1 MADREVIGI
10 ELVAKLDQL
19 RAEFKSLPKTTDD
32 ETKAAVGLALKNLN
46 KLQTGAAKAAKG
58 AKDALKPAS
67 DGVKEFADTAGD
79 TDSALKALAG
89 AIGLVSPAAA
99 AAISG
104 MGDLAGGA
112 EGAAKASKLLG
123 GGLQGLLIAGGVA
136 IAVAGVGLAAY
147 AAVSGVVSLVDG
159 AGDLARSLNE
169 VEKKGGATSTIGVP
183 ESTIKSFNEASASLD
198 AIGLLV
204 DQFKVS
210 VADELTP
217 AVQGS
222 AKAILVMGLVA
233 RDVFDSYAQ
242 GEGIF
247 RSLARFSVEVLVG
260 ALMGPVE
267 ALANMARGM
276 GELAKIA
283 GLESVGNTLIGVSE
297 GWFDLKT
304 TIADTVIDAAVW
316 TTAEAVDGLSTA
328 FSGYIDE
335 ANAIIDTTE
344 EYNRKTRDAAEIAKG
359 QAEEERRKAKALADA
374 RAVQDA
380 LTVAVGATSSASL
393 ALRQE
398 EEETIAKMVEHSA
411 TEKQIA
417 QAREAYAARR
427 VKLTQ
432 ETVKEILAIERG
444 ASKSILSV
452 VNSYTSEQLTAQEQL
467 EAELEAVRTQIIEGE
482 KAAQEELSKIAKEAW
497 EGGDFEALQ
506 EIENQRIEIAQQTQE
521 ALTEIA
527 AEGAERRKAL
537 ASEELTA
544 GINETLKLS
553 GEAIDA
559 WSSLMSDRYQKTQ
572 DALAAAKEAGDEEQV
587 KSLEKRAKKEK
598 MLLTA
603 MFRADQAVKLS
614 QVVMDTAAGISSVW
628 ARWAHRPVFAGIL
641 TGLVTA
647 TGIAQGAAIAG
658 ASPQYHTGGIVRPEG
673 VGVGEVPA
681 RLIPGEVVMSRQA
694 VARMGGAAQ
703 ADRLN
708 RNSGMG
714 LGMGSLVIEQR
725 YGHRVFDEVVYDDLR
740 RPDSSLRKAV
750 SGRARVGH
758 RAR

>member
-1 MADREVIGI
+1 MADREVIGV
-10 ELVAKLDQL
+10 ELIAKLDEF
-19 RAEFKSLPKTTDD
+19 RKEFKSIPKTTDA
-32 ETKAAVGLALKNLN
+32 ETKAALGLALKNLN
-46 KLQTGAAKAAKG
+46 KLQREAGKAGKETKA
-58 AKDALKPAS
+58 ALKPAS

-89 AIGLVSPAAA
+89 AVGLVSPAAA
-99 AAISG
+99 AALSG

-136 IAVAGVGLAAY
+136 LAVAGVGYAAY

-159 AGDLARSLNE
+159 AGDLARSLND

-183 ESTIKSFNEASASLD
+183 EATIKSFNEASASLD

-233 RDVFDSYAQ
+233 RDVFQSYSQ

-283 GLESVGNTLIGVSE
+283 GLESVGDTLIGVSK

-304 TIADTVIDAAVW
+304 TIADTVIDAVVW
-316 TTAEAVDGLSTA
+316 TTADAVDGLSVA
-328 FSGYIDE
+328 FSGYIEE
-335 ANAIIDTTE
+335 ADALISTTE
-344 EYNRKTRDAAEIAKG
+344 EYNRKTRDAGEIAQN
-359 QAEEERRKAKALADA
+359 QAEAERRKAKALADA
-374 RAVQDA
+374 KAVQEA
-380 LTVAVGATSSASL
+380 LTKAIGATSSASL
-393 ALRQE
+393 ALRKE

-411 TEKQIA
+411 TEEQID

-432 ETVKEILAIERG
+432 ETVSEVLALEQG
-444 ASKSILSV
+444 ASKSLMAIV
-452 VNSYTSEQLTAQEQL
+452 DGYVTKQLTAQEKL
-467 EAELEAVRTQIIEGE
+467 ETELAGVRAQIIEGE
-482 KAAQEELSKIAKEAW
+482 KTAQAELAKIAEEALV
-497 EGGDFEALQ
+497 GGDFEALR
-506 EIENQRIEIAQQTQE
+506 EVENQRIELAQQTQE
-521 ALTEIA
+521 ALTAIA
-527 AEGAERRKAL
+527 EEGAERRKAL
-537 ASEELTA
+537 SKDELTA
-544 GINETLKLS
+544 GIQDTLKIS
-553 GEAIDA
+553 GDAIDA
-559 WSSLMSDRYQKTQ
+559 WSTLMSDRYQKTQ
-572 DALAAAKEAGDEEQV
+572 DALTKAKERGDTDQV
-587 KSLEKRAKKEK
+587 ESLEKRAKRERG
-598 MLLTA
+598 LLTA
-603 MFRADQAVKLS
+603 MFRADQAVKIS

-641 TGLVTA
+641 SGLVTA
-647 TGIAQGAAIAG
+647 TGIAQGATIAG

-673 VGVGEVPA
+673 VGIGDVPA
-681 RLIPGEVVMSRQA
+681 RLIPGEVVMSPQA
-694 VARMGGAAQ
+694 VKRMGGAAQ

-708 RNSGMG
+708 RNSSMGMG
-714 LGMGSLVIEQR
+714 GSVILEQK
-725 YGHRVFDEVVYDDLR
+725 YGHRVFDEVVYDDVR

-750 SGRARVGH
+750 SGRARRGH